1 MGKGA
6 HSIDTGVLALR
17 TMTARTFGNVA
28 LCSHLEQVRYRI
40 GRKRLTTPNIV
51 LGFLVLTGPAGGISG
66 GLCEN

>member
-1 MGKGA
+1 MIA
-6 HSIDTGVLALR
+6 H
-17 TMTARTFGNVA
+17 TFGNVA

-40 GRKRLTTPNIV
+40 GRKRLTTPNIF